1 MNEYYYRYDVEWY
14 TVIVGLISMIIVYVC
29 LAYKVVRILYE
40 VVVQRLLAALYS
52 ANLTSSQKTLKI
64 LDSIKDSYIT
74 LILVMVCLKIYL
86 LAFKMVG
93 ETEFGEF
100 SKVMVLLFVAFA
112 VVDGP
117 NIIQKLTGVDAGLSS
132 GMGKMIAG
140 VQATRMASHMASR
153 GVEAAREL
161 FPRYDK
167 NEQVAG
173 AVNAAAQSDLEGTK
187 EADLQVQLDFLV
199 MELEGGEATC
209 HRLLISKCGSYENF
223 KNISDVEK
231 ATRVFEE
238 CFERAGKPNYPRR
251 IQAAK
256 GYYEKYK
263 NMSTP
268 TVPGDTAG
276 TVAPGIAGT
285 INRSERMKWLFPNGT
300 PKSAAQMQQYLV
312 TITVPIVSSKG
323 AESTMTLRVHKK
335 LANEYI
341 AIFKEMKAIG
351 FPVRASDTAAY
362 VWRTMATNG
371 SKISYH
377 SYGSVVDLNWNSNP
391 LVYHGTGAY
400 RPGSDPYSVTQQVV
414 NIWKKH
420 GFYWGGDWKSYKD
433 YMHFTYT
440 NN

>member
-1 MNEYYYRYDVEWY
+1 MKKKLLVSVIL
-14 TVIVGLISMIIVYVC
+14 TVAILLGLVSVANSAVIAILS
-29 LAYKVVRILYE
+29 VVQEQEEKEQQSGLLGGTTEEQIWFYLLGKGFSKE
-40 VVVQRLLAALYS
+40 VVAGIMGNMFQESGLDP
-52 ANLTSSQKTLKI
+52 TS
-64 LDSIKDSYIT
+64 
-74 LILVMVCLKIYL
+74 V
-86 LAFKMVG
+86 
-93 ETEFGEF
+93 
-100 SKVMVLLFVAFA
+100 
-112 VVDGP
+112 
-117 NIIQKLTGVDAGLSS
+117 TGRAAGLCMWQDYQAKAGRFGNLLSLATS
-132 GMGKMIAG
+132 IGKDW
-140 VQATRMASHMASR
+140 T
-153 GVEAAREL
+153 
-161 FPRYDK
+161 
-167 NEQVAG
+167 
-173 AVNAAAQSDLEGTK
+173 
-187 EADLQVQLDFLV
+187 DLQVQLDFLV

-323 AESTMTLRVHKK
+323 AESTMTLRVHKM